1 MISIGG
7 VIGQGLFLS
16 SGANLNAAGKE
27 IRQIKSAIRLNF
39 IC

>member
-16 SGANLNAAGKE
+16 SGANLNAAGKNNKK
-27 IRQIKSAIRLNF
+27 KSSKYAIS
-39 IC
+39 